1 VNTRASELLE
11 ENRALREK
19 ATRAEALEK
28 RNQELAG
35 EISQVDALDK
45 ILDRYR
51 AINKE
56 LMANAK
62 KVDDVHQEPAKEH
75 EQVLKELS
83 NLKTQLV
90 EFENARAEMDD
101 L

>member
-1 VNTRASELLE
+1 
-11 ENRALREK
+11 
-19 ATRAEALEK
+19 LEK